1 MRKGGWAL
9 GVSAVWCI
17 SEAGLLWAWTR
28 RSWAREEAALLFLF
42 IFSPPSSSSQ
52 FPSCKT
58 GPVTSRT
65 PAALWNGKPAR
76 RSEQTAAI
84 YSQPDLSC
92 QWELTAISFLNLLG
106 SPAVQLLQT
115 VRLHSALA
123 AFQRSEEDSVS
134 HAFQITRPYI
144 RNPFS

>member
-1 MRKGGWAL
+1 MGIRRISSLMYFRGRPAL
-9 GVSAVWCI
+9 GMN
-17 SEAGLLWAWTR
+17 SEVMSTR
-28 RSWAREEAALLFLF
+28 GGSLAFL

-76 RSEQTAAI
+76 RSGQTAAI

-92 QWELTAISFLNLLG
+92 QWGLTAISFLNLLG